1 MLKRSLVF
9 TTPAALSLKNAQL
22 VITLKEQPDA
32 CRTVPI
38 EELGVVLVDS
48 PMVTLTIPLIN
59 ALADNNVALIFC
71 NQKGMPNALL
81 LSLHANASQGESYRE
96 QISASET
103 LKKALWKQLIEAK
116 IRNQARLLNK
126 LGKRGELLKPLYMN
140 VKSGDADNK
149 EGVAA
154 KLYWT
159 ELFGKDFRR
168 DRDLPGLN
176 TLLNYGYA
184 VLRAA
189 TARALMASGLHP
201 AFGLF
206 HRNRGDAFPLA
217 DDVMEPYRPFVDEIV
232 YKLVAEQAL
241 SLDKKVKGQLISVL
255 FCDVSFSKVVRPLSV
270 GLTMTTA
277 SLEKC
282 FSKEANKMQLPIL
295 E

>member
-1 MLKRSLVF
+1 MLKRSIVF
-9 TTPAALSLKNAQL
+9 TSPAALSMKNAQL
-22 VITLKEQPDA
+22 VITLREQPDA

-38 EELGVVLVDS
+38 EELGVVLVDN
-48 PMVTLTIPLIN
+48 PMVSLTIPLIN

-71 NQKGMPNALL
+71 DQKGMPNALS
-81 LSLHANASQGESYRE
+81 LSLHANAIQGESYRE
-96 QISASET
+96 QVSAGEA
-103 LKKALWKQLIEAK
+103 LKKNLWKQLVEAK
-116 IRNQARLLNK
+116 IKNQARLLNK
-126 LGKRGELLKPLYMN
+126 RGKRGELLKPLYMN
-140 VKSGDADNK
+140 VKSGNADNK

-159 ELFGKDFRR
+159 ELLGTDFRR
-168 DRDLPGLN
+168 DRDLPGIN
-176 TLLNYGYA
+176 ALLNYGYA

-206 HRNRGDAFPLA
+206 HHNRADAFPLA
-217 DDVMEPYRPFVDEIV
+217 DDVMEPFRPFVDEIV
-232 YKLVAEQAL
+232 CKLAEEQAL
-241 SLDKKVKGQLISVL
+241 NLDKNTKGRLISVL
-255 FCDVSFSKVVRPLSV
+255 FCDVTFSKVVRPLSI

-282 FSKEANKMQLPIL
+282 FSKETGKMQLPIL

>member
-9 TTPAALSLKNAQL
+9 TSPATLSLKNAQL

-48 PMVTLTIPLIN
+48 PMVSLTIPLIN
-59 ALADNNVALIFC
+59 ALADENVALIFC
-71 NQKGMPNALL
+71 DQKGMPNALT
-81 LSLHANASQGESYRE
+81 LSLQANASQGESYRE
-96 QISASET
+96 QVSASET

-116 IRNQARLLNK
+116 IRNQARLLSR

-176 TLLNYGYA
+176 ILLNYGYA

-232 YKLVAEQAL
+232 YKLAAEQAL
-241 SLDKKVKGQLISVL
+241 SLDKTTKGSLISML
-255 FCDVSFSKVVRPLSV
+255 FCDVQMSKVVRPLSV
-270 GLTMTTA
+270 ALTMTTA

-282 FSKEANKMQLPIL
+282 FSKEIDKLQLPIFQ
-295 E
+295 

>member
-9 TTPAALSLKNAQL
+9 TSPAALSLKNAQL
-22 VITLKEQPDA
+22 VITLKEQSDA
-32 CRTVPI
+32 YRTVPI
-38 EELGVVLVDS
+38 EELGVVLVDC

-81 LSLHANASQGESYRE
+81 LSLHANACQGESYRE

-103 LKKALWKQLIEAK
+103 LKKALWKQFIEAK

-168 DRDLPGLN
+168 NRDLPGLN

-189 TARALMASGLHP
+189 TARTLMASGLHP

-206 HRNRGDAFPLA
+206 HRNRDDAFPLA
-217 DDVMEPYRPFVDEIV
+217 DDVVEPYRPFGDEIV
-232 YKLVAEQAL
+232 YKLLAEQAL
-241 SLDKKVKGQLISVL
+241 SLDKNVKSQLISVL
-255 FCDVSFSKVVRPLSV
+255 FCDVSFSKVVRPLSI

>member
-9 TTPAALSLKNAQL
+9 TSPATLSLKNAQL
-22 VITLKEQPDA
+22 VITLKEQPGA

-38 EELGVVLVDS
+38 EELGAVLVDN
-48 PMVTLTIPLIN
+48 PMVSLTIPLIN
-59 ALADNNVALIFC
+59 ALADGNVALIFC
-71 NQKGMPNALL
+71 QKGMPNALT

-96 QISASET
+96 QITASET
-103 LKKALWKQLIEAK
+103 LKKALWKQLVEAK
-116 IRNQARLLNK
+116 IRNQARLLSK
-126 LGKRGELLKPLYMN
+126 QGKRGELLKPLYMN

-159 ELFGKDFRR
+159 ELFGKGFRR
-168 DRDLPGLN
+168 HRDLPGLN
-176 TLLNYGYA
+176 ILLNYGYA

-217 DDVMEPYRPFVDEIV
+217 DDVMEPFRPFVDEIV
-232 YKLVAEQAL
+232 CKLVEENKL
-241 SLDKKVKGQLISVL
+241 SLDKTTKGSLISVL
-255 FCDVSFSKVVRPLSV
+255 FCDVSFSKVVRPLSI

-282 FSKEANKMQLPIL
+282 FSKETNKMQLPIL

>member
-59 ALADNNVALIFC
+59 ALADNNVVLIFC

-96 QISASET
+96 QISVSET

-116 IRNQARLLNK
+116 IRNQAYLLSK

-140 VKSGDADNK
+140 VKSGDTDNK

-232 YKLVAEQAL
+232 HKLVAENTL
-241 SLDKKVKGQLISVL
+241 NLDKTTKGSLISVL
-255 FCDVSFSKVVRPLSV
+255 FCDVSFSKVVRPTQHWPNHNNRLSR
-270 GLTMTTA
+270 
-277 SLEKC
+277 
-282 FSKEANKMQLPIL
+282 KMFLKRSQ
-295 E
+295 

>member
-9 TTPAALSLKNAQL
+9 TSPAALSLKNAQL
-22 VITLKEQPDA
+22 VIILKEQPDA

-48 PMVTLTIPLIN
+48 PMVSLTIPLIN
-59 ALADNNVALIFC
+59 ALADENVALIFC
-71 NQKGMPNALL
+71 DQKGMPNALT
-81 LSLHANASQGESYRE
+81 LSLQANASQGESYRE
-96 QISASET
+96 QVSASET

-116 IRNQARLLNK
+116 IRNQARLLSR

-159 ELFGKDFRR
+159 ELFGKDCRR

-176 TLLNYGYA
+176 ILLNYGYA

-232 YKLVAEQAL
+232 YKLAAEQAL
-241 SLDKKVKGQLISVL
+241 SLDKTTKGSLISML
-255 FCDVSFSKVVRPLSV
+255 FCDVQMSKVVRPLSV
-270 GLTMTTA
+270 ALTMTTA

-282 FSKEANKMQLPIL
+282 FSKEIDKLQLPIFQ
-295 E
+295 

>member
-59 ALADNNVALIFC
+59 ALADNNVVLIFC

-96 QISASET
+96 QISVSET

-116 IRNQARLLNK
+116 IRNQAYLLSK

-140 VKSGDADNK
+140 VKSGDTDNK

-168 DRDLPGLN
+168 DR

-232 YKLVAEQAL
+232 HKLVAENTL
-241 SLDKKVKGQLISVL
+241 NLDKTTKGSLISVL
-255 FCDVSFSKVVRPLSV
+255 FCDVSFSKVVRPLSI
-270 GLTMTTA
+270 GLTITTA

>member
-1 MLKRSLVF
+1 MLKRS
-9 TTPAALSLKNAQL
+9 
-22 VITLKEQPDA
+22 
-32 CRTVPI
+32 
-38 EELGVVLVDS
+38 
-48 PMVTLTIPLIN
+48 
-59 ALADNNVALIFC
+59 
-71 NQKGMPNALL
+71 
-81 LSLHANASQGESYRE
+81 
-96 QISASET
+96 
-103 LKKALWKQLIEAK
+103 
-116 IRNQARLLNK
+116 QARLLNK
-126 LGKRGELLKPLYMN
+126 QGERGELLKPLYMN

-168 DRDLPGLN
+168 DRNLPGLN
-176 TLLNYGYA
+176 ILLNYGYA

-232 YKLVAEQAL
+232 YKLAAEQAL
-241 SLDKKVKGQLISVL
+241 SLDKTTKGSLISVL
-255 FCDVSFSKVVRPLSV
+255 FCDVSFSKVVRPLSI

-282 FSKEANKMQLPIL
+282 FSKETNKMQLPIL

>member
-9 TTPAALSLKNAQL
+9 TSPATLSLKNAQL

-48 PMVTLTIPLIN
+48 PMVSLTIPLIN
-59 ALADNNVALIFC
+59 ALADENVALIFC
-71 NQKGMPNALL
+71 DQKGMPNALT

-96 QISASET
+96 QVSASET

-116 IRNQARLLNK
+116 IRNQARLLSR

-176 TLLNYGYA
+176 ILLNYGYA

-232 YKLVAEQAL
+232 YKLAAEQAL
-241 SLDKKVKGQLISVL
+241 SLDKTTKGSLISML
-255 FCDVSFSKVVRPLSV
+255 FCDVQMSKVVRPLSV
-270 GLTMTTA
+270 ALTMTTA

-282 FSKEANKMQLPIL
+282 FSKEIDKLQLPIFQ
-295 E
+295 

>member
-9 TTPAALSLKNAQL
+9 TSPAALSLKNAQL

-38 EELGVVLVDS
+38 EELGVVLVDN
-48 PMVTLTIPLIN
+48 PMVSLTIPLIN
-59 ALADNNVALIFC
+59 ALADENVALVFC
-71 NQKGMPNALL
+71 DQKGMPNALT

-96 QISASET
+96 QITASET
-103 LKKALWKQLIEAK
+103 LKKTLWKQIVEAK
-116 IRNQARLLNK
+116 IRNQARLLSK
-126 LGKRGELLKPLYMN
+126 QGKRGELLKPLYMN
-140 VKSGDADNK
+140 VKSGDVDNK

-176 TLLNYGYA
+176 ILLNYGYA

-232 YKLVAEQAL
+232 CKLVEENKL
-241 SLDKKVKGQLISVL
+241 SLDKTTKGSLISVL
-255 FCDVSFSKVVRPLSV
+255 FCDVLFSKVVRPLSI

-282 FSKEANKMQLPIL
+282 FSKETNKMQLPIL

>member
-116 IRNQARLLNK
+116 IRN
-126 LGKRGELLKPLYMN
+126 RGELLKPLYMN

-232 YKLVAEQAL
+232 HKLVAENTL
-241 SLDKKVKGQLISVL
+241 NLDKTTKGSLISVL
-255 FCDVSFSKVVRPLSV
+255 FCDVSFSKVVRPLSI
-270 GLTMTTA
+270 GLTITTA

>member
-1 MLKRSLVF
+1 
-9 TTPAALSLKNAQL
+9 
-22 VITLKEQPDA
+22 
-32 CRTVPI
+32 
-38 EELGVVLVDS
+38 
-48 PMVTLTIPLIN
+48 
-59 ALADNNVALIFC
+59 
-71 NQKGMPNALL
+71 
-81 LSLHANASQGESYRE
+81 
-96 QISASET
+96 
-103 LKKALWKQLIEAK
+103 
-116 IRNQARLLNK
+116 
-126 LGKRGELLKPLYMN
+126 MN

-184 VLRAA
+184 VLRAT
-189 TARALMASGLHP
+189 TARALMAP

-232 YKLVAEQAL
+232 HKLVAENTL
-241 SLDKKVKGQLISVL
+241 NLDKTTKGSLISVL
-255 FCDVSFSKVVRPLSV
+255 FCDVSFSKVVRPLSI
-270 GLTMTTA
+270 GLTITTA

>member
-9 TTPAALSLKNAQL
+9 TSPAALSLKNAQL
-22 VITLKEQPDA
+22 VIILKEQPDA

-48 PMVTLTIPLIN
+48 PMVSLTIPLIN
-59 ALADNNVALIFC
+59 ALADENVALIFC
-71 NQKGMPNALL
+71 DQKGMPNALT
-81 LSLHANASQGESYRE
+81 LSLHANACQGESYRE
-96 QISASET
+96 QLSASET
-103 LKKALWKQLIEAK
+103 LKKALWKQFIEAK
-116 IRNQARLLNK
+116 IRNQARLLSR

-176 TLLNYGYA
+176 ILLNYGYA

-232 YKLVAEQAL
+232 YKLAAEQAL
-241 SLDKKVKGQLISVL
+241 SLDKTTKGSLISML
-255 FCDVSFSKVVRPLSV
+255 FCDVQMSKVVRPLSV
-270 GLTMTTA
+270 ALTMTTA

-282 FSKEANKMQLPIL
+282 FSKEIDKLQLPIFQ
-295 E
+295 

>member
-9 TTPAALSLKNAQL
+9 TTPAALSLINAQL

-96 QISASET
+96 QISVSET
-103 LKKALWKQLIEAK
+103 KKAMWKQLIEAK
-116 IRNQARLLNK
+116 IRNQAYLLSK

-140 VKSGDADNK
+140 VKSGDTDNK

-232 YKLVAEQAL
+232 HKLVAENTL
-241 SLDKKVKGQLISVL
+241 NLDKTTKGSLISVL
-255 FCDVSFSKVVRPLSV
+255 FCDVSFSKVVRPLSI
-270 GLTMTTA
+270 GLTITTA

>member
-1 MLKRSLVF
+1 
-9 TTPAALSLKNAQL
+9 
-22 VITLKEQPDA
+22 
-32 CRTVPI
+32 
-38 EELGVVLVDS
+38 
-48 PMVTLTIPLIN
+48 
-59 ALADNNVALIFC
+59 
-71 NQKGMPNALL
+71 MPNALT
-81 LSLHANASQGESYRE
+81 LSLQANASQGESYRE
-96 QISASET
+96 QVSASET

-116 IRNQARLLNK
+116 IRNQARLLSR

-176 TLLNYGYA
+176 ILLNYGYA

-232 YKLVAEQAL
+232 YKLAAEQAL
-241 SLDKKVKGQLISVL
+241 SLDKTTKGSLISML
-255 FCDVSFSKVVRPLSV
+255 FCDVQMSKVVRPLSV
-270 GLTMTTA
+270 ALTMTTA

-282 FSKEANKMQLPIL
+282 FSKEIDKLQLPIFQ
-295 E
+295 

>member
-9 TTPAALSLKNAQL
+9 TSPATLSLKNAQL

-96 QISASET
+96 QISVSET

-140 VKSGDADNK
+140 VKSGDTDNK

-159 ELFGKDFRR
+159 ELFGKGFRR

-232 YKLVAEQAL
+232 PQF
-241 SLDKKVKGQLISVL
+241 GIR
-255 FCDVSFSKVVRPLSV
+255 FCS
-270 GLTMTTA
+270 
-277 SLEKC
+277 
-282 FSKEANKMQLPIL
+282 
-295 E
+295 

>member
-9 TTPAALSLKNAQL
+9 TSPAALSLKNAQL
-22 VITLKEQPDA
+22 VIILKEQPDA
-32 CRTVPI
+32 CRTVPS

-48 PMVTLTIPLIN
+48 PMVSLTIPLIN
-59 ALADNNVALIFC
+59 ALADENVALIFC
-71 NQKGMPNALL
+71 DQKGMPNALT
-81 LSLHANASQGESYRE
+81 LSLQANASQGESYRE
-96 QISASET
+96 QVSASET

-116 IRNQARLLNK
+116 IRNQARLLSR

-176 TLLNYGYA
+176 ILLNYGYA

-232 YKLVAEQAL
+232 YKLAAEQAL
-241 SLDKKVKGQLISVL
+241 SLDKTTKGSLISML
-255 FCDVSFSKVVRPLSV
+255 FCDVQMSKVVRPLSV
-270 GLTMTTA
+270 ALTMTTA

-282 FSKEANKMQLPIL
+282 FSKEIDKLQLPIFQ
-295 E
+295 

>member
-9 TTPAALSLKNAQL
+9 TSPAALSLKNAQL

-38 EELGVVLVDS
+38 EELGVVLVDN
-48 PMVTLTIPLIN
+48 PMVSLTIPLIN
-59 ALADNNVALIFC
+59 ALADENVALIFC
-71 NQKGMPNALL
+71 DQKGMPNALT

-96 QISASET
+96 QVSASET
-103 LKKALWKQLIEAK
+103 MKKALWKQIVEAK
-116 IRNQARLLNK
+116 IRNQARLLSK

-140 VKSGDADNK
+140 VKSGDVDNK

-154 KLYWT
+154 KLYWA

-176 TLLNYGYA
+176 ILLNYGYA

-232 YKLVAEQAL
+232 YKLVAEQTL
-241 SLDKKVKGQLISVL
+241 SLDKTTKGSLISGL
-255 FCDVSFSKVVRPLSV
+255 FCDVSFSKVVRPLSI

-282 FSKEANKMQLPIL
+282 FSKETNKMQLPIL

>member
-22 VITLKEQPDA
+22 VITLKEQPDT

-59 ALADNNVALIFC
+59 ALAEENVALIFC
-71 NQKGMPNALL
+71 DQKGMPNALT

-96 QISASET
+96 QVSASET

-116 IRNQARLLNK
+116 IRNQARLLSK
-126 LGKRGELLKPLYMN
+126 QGKRGELLKPLYMN
-140 VKSGDADNK
+140 VKSGDVDNK

-168 DRDLPGLN
+168 DREL
-176 TLLNYGYA
+176 
-184 VLRAA
+184 
-189 TARALMASGLHP
+189 
-201 AFGLF
+201 
-206 HRNRGDAFPLA
+206 
-217 DDVMEPYRPFVDEIV
+217 
-232 YKLVAEQAL
+232 
-241 SLDKKVKGQLISVL
+241 
-255 FCDVSFSKVVRPLSV
+255 
-270 GLTMTTA
+270 
-277 SLEKC
+277 
-282 FSKEANKMQLPIL
+282 
-295 E
+295 